1 MVVRARVPTPRLI
14 PPLPL
19 LQLAAVLR
27 RITRICVGTS
37 HLQKL
42 SSRDEPRLAVGDAD
56 PVAAGVQ
63 GTRILPRVR
72 LPLRAAAHM
81 QRKVAH
87 RHATA
92 ELQRC
97 SCSLLRSAAAASLRA
112 SLPHY
117 CLRCLPLL
125 LLLLLPLP
133 PPRTFAGSVPA
144 SGSPP
149 RPPAC
154 IECDVFIISPNSDR
168 QPFSSPPALLDAQG
182 GYEEVEEEQKHPLT
196 DMPDSQPNVKIS
208 YMFPDHLDQAFPAG
222 ELVSALIG
230 IRNEGKYQVT
240 VDGVMGSLNS
250 PRDFGI
256 YVHNF
261 TGQMYDDIQLA
272 SGEETTIL
280 YRFMPDASLYA
291 LDFTVALTAFYKV
304 GEIAA
309 ADTFFNQTV
318 SIVQGGGG
326 FDLQMLS
333 IYLLLLAVLASPF
346 YLGYRAAVKAGIV
359 KEPKKAAPKKVERGT
374 SKDAAGE
381 WLKGMKT
388 PDKKS
393 N

>member
-1 MVVRARVPTPRLI
+1 MVESGS
-14 PPLPL
+14 
-19 LQLAAVLR
+19 
-27 RITRICVGTS
+27 VG
-37 HLQKL
+37 
-42 SSRDEPRLAVGDAD
+42 
-56 PVAAGVQ
+56 AAGGVL
-63 GTRILPRVR
+63 LPPF
-72 LPLRAAAHM
+72 LPPPPS
-81 QRKVAH
+81 VAPPC
-87 RHATA
+87 
-92 ELQRC
+92 C
-97 SCSLLRSAAAASLRA
+97 SA
-112 SLPHY
+112 
-117 CLRCLPLL
+117 PLL